1 MKYSKEQLLDKVR
14 EKYHVE
20 PEKVY
25 NATGLY
31 LKNGFRALF
40 GYVVNDT
47 YFADELSG
55 DIYPVCDV
63 SQLDNVD
70 EYDD

>member
-1 MKYSKEQLLDKVR
+1 MNKKDLIKRVCEI
-14 EKYHVE
+14 YHIT
-20 PEKVY
+20 PKRVY

-31 LKNGFRALF
+31 LKEGFRVLC
-40 GYVVNDT
+40 GYVINDT
-47 YFADELSG
+47 YFIDRTSQ
-55 DIYPVCDV
+55 DIYPVSDI